1 MKREKTNN
9 KKSLLYLVFSI
20 TALASIGANATPVNV
35 LYENEIGSQIKD
47 QEELVGNPSQMAVG
61 GGVIYPIVD
70 VLSVTP
76 KLSVEVN
83 ANPILKSD
91 STLKEGKLSFQITTN
106 YGDYI
111 KKYELSLY
119 DMEDNRNTQPI
130 KVITGD
136 TLKNEDTIV
145 WDGASNIKLDTN
157 KQLKYVLKVYDKDG
171 VYDETA
177 IGVIT
182 FREDKLDVSNLSI
195 EKEDSDKAK
204 VELLKQNIQAQY
216 GKVTFIGKNIEN
228 ISEIKINDDKYTIS
242 SNTSNILIDKLL
254 SPGSHDLL
262 LSVKLKDGKEESKKI
277 GRAHV

>member
-61 GGVIYPIVD
+61 GGIIYPVVD

-91 STLKEGKLSFQITTN
+91 STLKEGKLSFQVTTN

-195 EKEDSDKAK
+195 EKEDSGMST
-204 VELLKQNIQAQY
+204 L
-216 GKVTFIGKNIEN
+216 
-228 ISEIKINDDKYTIS
+228 
-242 SNTSNILIDKLL
+242 
-254 SPGSHDLL
+254 
-262 LSVKLKDGKEESKKI
+262 
-277 GRAHV
+277 

>member
-91 STLKEGKLSFQITTN
+91 STLKEGKLSFQVTTN

-195 EKEDSDKAK
+195 EKEDSGMST
-204 VELLKQNIQAQY
+204 L
-216 GKVTFIGKNIEN
+216 
-228 ISEIKINDDKYTIS
+228 
-242 SNTSNILIDKLL
+242 
-254 SPGSHDLL
+254 
-262 LSVKLKDGKEESKKI
+262 
-277 GRAHV
+277 

>member
-1 MKREKTNN
+1 M
-9 KKSLLYLVFSI
+9 FSI

-91 STLKEGKLSFQITTN
+91 STLKEGKLSFQVTTN

-195 EKEDSDKAK
+195 EKEDSGMST
-204 VELLKQNIQAQY
+204 L
-216 GKVTFIGKNIEN
+216 
-228 ISEIKINDDKYTIS
+228 
-242 SNTSNILIDKLL
+242 
-254 SPGSHDLL
+254 
-262 LSVKLKDGKEESKKI
+262 
-277 GRAHV
+277 